1 MAGIKRCIGVDL
13 GGQSVKM
20 VEMAVDKGGVR
31 IVRMLTA
38 SVPVGPDALETE
50 RANAMVLTVRNMI
63 KQNRITTKQA
73 VFCMPGQTVFVRRL
87 RLPKVPGPRL
97 AQIVQ
102 FEARQ
107 VIPFP
112 LEKTMMQ
119 YQVFDTGDA
128 REVEVLL
135 VAMKKETNDDFM
147 RLVRRMGLRPVDIS
161 ISTLALFNGQELRRF
176 NVDEWLATARSVG
189 GLMGLLGKK
198 QGAEGKAKKTA
209 KPKAKAKKAD
219 KKKGKGELVETA
231 PEEEYI
237 PVEEETT
244 TGDDLQIGA
253 DTGFEE
259 VRAYVNIGAR
269 ATDMAIC
276 KAGGAKNVG
285 FTRTIPIGG
294 DHVTLAIL
302 KQCGCESFTQAE
314 EIKRTRTAVRSALF
328 EMEADPAAYDERA
341 CQAATTVSDR
351 IIAELRRSVDYYIS
365 QPDGVAV
372 DLVVLSGGGAHLPY
386 LQGYVE
392 ERLSVPAEI
401 STGLG
406 QDKIKVP
413 SQFMEGF
420 DFSPYKIAV
429 GLASQGLGM
438 SPIDV
443 DFLPADIRT
452 MRDFGSQ
459 YAEMAV
465 LAAMVVGMVF
475 VGSQI
480 GGSVAPIIQKDID
493 ALNGRI
499 PGREVTFKAAEKA
512 KAEHKKVD
520 DKLQAIRPLFAPRDF
535 WLRFL
540 ARVQDEKP
548 PEVLLTAIWCQ
559 PNYNEPYQAT
569 VKIQGEAE
577 QQGSVVKFVNNLK
590 DEPRTAGADSLVPRV
605 SDDLSL
611 GSTQTDS
618 AYFGRPVYT
627 FTFSVVVQDLGD
639 SLITRLLD
647 KDAFQ
652 ALQAKA
658 AAPGAASIGA
668 AMPPSGLGGASMPPS
683 GLGGASMPPPG
694 AGFERS
700 GAAPKGAGGATPKAG
715 PGLPAG
721 APAPE

>member
-20 VEMAVDKGGVR
+20 VEMAVDKGGLR

-38 SVPVGPDALETE
+38 PVPVGPDALETE
-50 RANAMVLTVRNMI
+50 RANALVLTVRNMI
-63 KQNRITTKQA
+63 KQNRITTKHA

-119 YQVFDTGDA
+119 YQVFDTGEP

-147 RLVRRMGLRPVDIS
+147 RLIRRMGLRPVDIS
-161 ISTLALFNGQELRRF
+161 ISTLALFNGQELRRL
-176 NVDEWLATARSVG
+176 NVDEWLAASRSGG

-198 QGAEGKAKKTA
+198 AGAEGKAK
-209 KPKAKAKKAD
+209 PKKKAKKAD
-219 KKKGKGELVETA
+219 KKTGKGQLVVVA
-231 PEEEYI
+231 SEEEAAL
-237 PVEEETT
+237 VEEELT

-276 KAGGAKNVG
+276 KGGGARNVG

-302 KQCGCESFTQAE
+302 KQCGCETFTQAE
-314 EIKRTRTAVRSALF
+314 EIKCHRTAVRSAQF

-341 CQAATTVSDR
+341 CQAATTVCDR
-351 IIAELRRSVDYYIS
+351 IIAELRRSIDYYIS

-372 DLVVLSGGGAHLPY
+372 DLVVLSGGGAHLAY
-386 LQGYVE
+386 LQGYIE
-392 ERLSVPAEI
+392 ERLSVTAEI
-401 STGLG
+401 SKSLG
-406 QDKIKVP
+406 QEKVKVP
-413 SQFMEGF
+413 SQFMEPF
-420 DFSPYKIAV
+420 DFSSYKIAI

-443 DFLPADIRT
+443 DFLPADIRI

-465 LAAMVVGMVF
+465 LAAMIGAMVF
-475 VGSQI
+475 FGSQI
-480 GGSVAPIIQKDID
+480 GGSVAPTYRQDIAALEGRNPLLKTQFDAYQK
-493 ALNGRI
+493 AQK
-499 PGREVTFKAAEKA
+499 EHA
-512 KAEHKKVD
+512 KVA
-520 DKLQAIRPLFAPRDF
+520 DKLAALRPVFAPRDF
-535 WLRFL
+535 WLRLL
-540 ARVQDEKP
+540 ARIQDEKP
-548 PEVLLTAIWCQ
+548 PEVLLTAIYCQ
-559 PNYNEPYQAT
+559 PNYSEPYQAT
-569 VKIQGEAE
+569 VQVKGEAE
-577 QQGSVVKFVNNLK
+577 QRGSVVKFVNNL
-590 DEPRTAGADSLVPRV
+590 ENESRTMGADALVKLVVSEGRSLP
-605 SDDLSL
+605 STPHDSL
-611 GSTQTDS
+611 
-618 AYFGRPVYT
+618 YFGRPAYS
-627 FTFSVVVQDLGD
+627 FTFSIVVQDAGD
-639 SLITRLLD
+639 LLVTRLMD
-647 KDAFQ
+647 KDVYLATV
-652 ALQAKA
+652 AKA
-658 AAPGAASIGA
+658 AVAPASGA
-668 AMPPSGLGGASMPPS
+668 AMPPGVSGAVMPPGVS
-683 GLGGASMPPPG
+683 GRAPMPNPT
-694 AGFERS
+694 R
-700 GAAPKGAGGATPKAG
+700 AAPTPPKPVGGRAPA
-715 PGLPAG
+715 LPAM
-721 APAPE
+721 E